1 MIFDNIL
8 AIIIVNEKNIFSFTG
23 ADMHGVT
30 AGNGYAKQYYNKN
43 IKELTDL
50 KKYTWETSDE
60 IIMQVAE
67 NVRKMRKRLKISQ
80 QDLSRMSGVSY
91 GSVKRFE
98 STGNISLI
106 SLTKIAAALDATDEI
121 KKLFT
126 DIPYKSIQEVI
137 NEQR

>member
-1 MIFDNIL
+1 M
-8 AIIIVNEKNIFSFTG
+8 NEKNIFSFTG

-30 AGNGYAKQYYNKN
+30 AGNGCARQYYNKN

-50 KKYTWETSDE
+50 RKYTWETSDE

-106 SLTKIAAALDATDEI
+106 SLTKIAVALDATDEI

>member
-8 AIIIVNEKNIFSFTG
+8 SIIIVNEKNIFSFTG

-30 AGNGYAKQYYNKN
+30 AGNGCARQYYNKN

-50 KKYTWETSDE
+50 RKYTWETSDE

-106 SLTKIAAALDATDEI
+106 SLTKIAVALDATDEI